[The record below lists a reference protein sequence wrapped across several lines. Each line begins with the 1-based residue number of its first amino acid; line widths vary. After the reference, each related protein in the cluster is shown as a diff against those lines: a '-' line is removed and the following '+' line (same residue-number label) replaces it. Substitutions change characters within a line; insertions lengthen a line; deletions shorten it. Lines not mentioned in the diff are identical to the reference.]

1 MALVMISEEQFPRE
15 LLSCF
20 LRASFAIDTVCFGE
34 FRADEIRHPQ
44 FFFHPQRHR
53 LQERTESR
61 RRVVEISFQQP
72 IEFQQWLVVKADIVQ
87 LVGGDAG
94 FFKTVTSRMQR
105 EIVIVFDASEA
116 LFLSSGYNLSV
127 DHETRGR
134 VMIKR
139 RDAQNV

>member
-1 MALVMISEEQFPRE
+1 
-15 LLSCF
+15 
-20 LRASFAIDTVCFGE
+20 
-34 FRADEIRHPQ
+34 
-44 FFFHPQRHR
+44 
-53 LQERTESR
+53 
-61 RRVVEISFQQP
+61 
-72 IEFQQWLVVKADIVQ
+72 
-87 LVGGDAG
+87 
-94 FFKTVTSRMQR
+94 MQR